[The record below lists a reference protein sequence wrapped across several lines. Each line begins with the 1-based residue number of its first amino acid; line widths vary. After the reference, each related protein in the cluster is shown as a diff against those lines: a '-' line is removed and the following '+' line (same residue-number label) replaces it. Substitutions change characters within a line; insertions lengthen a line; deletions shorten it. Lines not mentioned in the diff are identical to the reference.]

1 MTTPVSI
8 GSLRSQLQSLASVEI
23 STNELLLKLIEQH
36 RASDAKFSAFIEE
49 QQRTNQE
56 LNAKLNQLN
65 VIAGN
70 VEKNSQR
77 ISSLEQSCATLVRD
91 VSDLKS
97 HQESSGLAPHS
108 QTDNVLIISGVPS
121 TMSITPLALVRNV
134 FTKLD
139 IPELSCHILEVRAV
153 ARESGRVV
161 SHDHPLPVSA
171 SVSLFVTLASVA
183 VCDIVIS
190 KKRVRRVLVQ
200 SEVCENDSGENI
212 YVNELLPK
220 NIYELLKQTKHTAK
234 TRSYRY
240 VWISGGRVNVRRSDG
255 EPVIR
260 VDSVA
265 DLDRLT

>member
-1 MTTPVSI
+1 M
-8 GSLRSQLQSLASVEI
+8 L
-23 STNELLLKLIEQH
+23 
-36 RASDAKFSAFIEE
+36 ASDAKFSAFIEE
-49 QQRTNQE
+49 QRRTNQE

-77 ISSLEQSCATLVRD
+77 ISSLEQNCATLVRD
-91 VSDLKS
+91 VSDLKG

-161 SHDHPLPVSA
+161 SHDHPLPISA

-183 VCDIVIS
+183 VRDIVIS
-190 KKRVRRVLVQ
+190 KKRVHRVLVQ
-200 SEVCENDSGENI
+200 SEVCENNSGNI

-240 VWISGGRVNVRRSDG
+240 VWVSGGRVNVRRSDG